1 MSTFFKVM
9 TAAIDV
15 LLAVALGMEI
25 KNRLDARKNN
35 KTNEALD
42 EPEPATIE

>member
-15 LLAVALGMEI
+15 LLAVCLGMEI
-25 KNRLDARKNN
+25 KDRLDARKNN
-35 KTNEALD
+35 KINETVD

>member
-9 TAAIDV
+9 TAVIDG
-15 LLAVALGMEI
+15 LLAVCLGMEI
-25 KNRLDARKNN
+25 KDRLDARKNN
-35 KTNEALD
+35 NINKAID

>member
-1 MSTFFKVM
+1 MNTFFKVM

-15 LLAVALGMEI
+15 LLAVCLGMEI
-25 KNRLDARKNN
+25 RDRISARKNN
-35 KTNEALD
+35 KTNETID